1 MIFLIHRRMTRSSEK
16 ILVKHPLV
24 ANAVIFGRGKFQNGV
39 IIDPTPGHHIDP
51 EDTEALAQFR
61 REIW

>member
-1 MIFLIHRRMTRSSEK
+1 MTRSSEK